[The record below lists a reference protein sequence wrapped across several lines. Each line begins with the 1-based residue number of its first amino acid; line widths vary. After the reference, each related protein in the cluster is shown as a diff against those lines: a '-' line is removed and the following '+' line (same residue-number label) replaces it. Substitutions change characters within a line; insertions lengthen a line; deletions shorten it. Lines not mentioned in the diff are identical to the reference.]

1 MPKLDRNTAADLN
14 NPTEV
19 EPTGYGTETV
29 PVETEPVKTA
39 SVDTAV
45 VDAAPFETERLSE
58 EPGAPG
64 ESPTVAEDSAYGSL
78 EEKIIANYLS
88 SRKIKIMF
96 NGAIKLPHH
105 HALTSLAM
113 RVSMPETNIQWLE
126 DRIILDHQGI
136 LKGSVAKRA
145 LRRVLDYG
153 ERIRLVELA
162 VPLFAELANAEQATA
177 DSDWLRLAS
186 IFKGDIDLNIAKI
199 RQFFWLVKRK
209 VAGERV
215 ERHMMLIVMSSKQ
228 GVGKTEFVDRLVSP
242 WEEAATGP
250 ILITDVTDARSADIF
265 RFPIG
270 KVDDMEKV
278 PVDKIAVLKS
288 VLTSGRM
295 RRRKLGTMG
304 SIDLRQTL
312 TLVGTAN
319 QSIHELV
326 EDDTGHRRF
335 ATLEFD
341 SVEGEESNEH
351 IWSIVNAID
360 YRLLWRSV
368 DVRFGPPIEPY
379 LDALAAEQRS
389 GSLETDLLSW
399 LQKIDIDSPE
409 LLAIRTKGAIGAS
422 GLYEL
427 FVTQTGSTMSQTA
440 FGMKMRSYSLREDVP
455 VGSKRKTSESNVYL
469 LKPKNVTES

>member
-1 MPKLDRNTAADLN
+1 MPAETAPVDAAAADIA
-14 NPTEV
+14 PVDASPAEA
-19 EPTGYGTETV
+19 EPV
-29 PVETEPVKTA
+29 DALPVETEPKP
-39 SVDTAV
+39 S
-45 VDAAPFETERLSE
+45 LQ
-58 EPGAPG
+58 PG
-64 ESPTVAEDSAYGSL
+64 EGRESPPAAEDAAYGSP
-78 EEKIIANYLS
+78 EEKIIANYLA
-88 SRKIKIMF
+88 SRNIKILF
-96 NGAIKLPHH
+96 NGAIKLQHQR
-105 HALTSLAM
+105 ASTTLEM
-113 RVSMPETNIQWLE
+113 RVSIPETNLQWLE
-126 DRIILDHQGI
+126 DRIILDHQGT

-153 ERIRLVELA
+153 ERLRLAELA
-162 VPLFAELANAEQATA
+162 VPLFAELSNAEQEIA
-177 DSDWLRLAS
+177 DGNWLRLAS
-186 IFKGDIDLNIAKI
+186 IFKGDVDLTIAKI

-209 VAGERV
+209 VSGERV
-215 ERHMMLIVMSSKQ
+215 ERHMMLIVVSSKQ
-228 GVGKTEFVDRLVSP
+228 GVGKTMFVDKLVSP

-335 ATLEFD
+335 AALEFD
-341 SVEGEESNEH
+341 SVEGEESNER
-351 IWSIVNAID
+351 IWSIVNSID

-368 DVRFGPPIEPY
+368 DIRFGPPIGPY
-379 LDALAAEQRS
+379 LNALAAEQRK
-389 GSLETDLLSW
+389 GSLETDLLAW
-399 LQKIDIDSPE
+399 LQGIDIDSPE
-409 LLAIRTKGAIGAS
+409 FLAIRIKGAIGAS

-440 FGMKMRSYSLREDVP
+440 FGLKMRSYSLRDDVP
-455 VGSKRKTSESNVYL
+455 LGGRRKTSESNTYL
-469 LKPKNVTES
+469 IKPKNAAEPLT